1 MQPTRLGL
9 LESRGTRF
17 LEAVFLT
24 MSGGDTGADKSD
36 SEWVDGET
44 KVLESPADHGTELRL
59 WLRLLT
65 CSTLVETEVR
75 RRLRVEFDTTLPRF
89 DLMAQLERADEGMVL
104 GEVSKRMMVSPGN
117 ITVLVERLVESGH
130 ISRTTS
136 TTDRRVQII
145 ALTAFGRTEFER
157 MAARH
162 GDWIAELFA
171 GIGSKDG
178 AALLQQLGKMKRS
191 IVAALANSA

>member
-1 MQPTRLGL
+1 MANNGVT
-9 LESRGTRF
+9 
-17 LEAVFLT
+17 EA
-24 MSGGDTGADKSD
+24 GNI
-36 SEWVDGET
+36 EPQWVDGET

-75 RRLRVEFDTTLPRF
+75 RRLRTEFDTTLPRF
-89 DLMAQLERADEGMVL
+89 DLMAQLERAKEGMVL

-136 TTDRRVQII
+136 TADRRVQII
-145 ALTAFGRTEFER
+145 ALTPFGRTEFEK
-157 MAARH
+157 MAASH
-162 GDWIAELFA
+162 ADWIAELFA
-171 GIGSKDG
+171 GLGSKDS
-178 AALLQQLGKMKRS
+178 AVLLDQLGKMKRS
-191 IVAALANSA
+191 IVTGLANSARTD